1 MSVLLAGQV
10 VGVAF
15 ACGLNLYATV
25 AALGILSRLG
35 LTLGLPVG
43 LQGLEG
49 SIVIASALVLY
60 VVEAFVDKIPHADS
74 IWDALHTFIRPPAA
88 ALLAVGALW
97 GLPVPV
103 LAAGATLALVV
114 ALITHGSKAGLR
126 IARNAAAPTRS
137 PSWIS
142 AGEDVLAVAVAV
154 GALRLPAITFVAI
167 GSLLALSATS
177 GRRLWRAAF
186 LGLRCI
192 AAWLRSIFQPADWK
206 EARQLPRYI
215 RSSLG
220 MTPLG
225 EAQPR
230 GARAALHDVPDAG
243 AFRNGWLVLTSTG
256 PVFFFRSLLGPHRL
270 ALPAPRQVRSEP
282 GVWANR
288 LLIRS
293 DGGLAYT
300 IFVLKDGPSMELA
313 SQTLHHL
320 IP

>member
-60 VVEAFVDKIPHADS
+60 IAEAIVDKIPHADS
-74 IWDALHTFIRPPAA
+74 VWDALHTFIRPPAA

-97 GLPVPV
+97 GLPAPA
-103 LAAGATLALVV
+103 LAAGSILALAV
-114 ALITHGSKAGLR
+114 ALTAHGSKAGLR
-126 IARNAAAPTRS
+126 IALNAAAPSRS
-137 PSWIS
+137 QSWIS
-142 AGEDVLAVAVAV
+142 AAEDVLAVAVAV
-154 GALRLPAITFVAI
+154 GALRLPAVTFLVI
-167 GSLLALSATS
+167 GSLLALSATL
-177 GRRLWRAAF
+177 GRRLWRAAY

-192 AAWLRSIFQPADWK
+192 AAWLRSIFQPADWRG
-206 EARQLPRYI
+206 ARQLPRYI
-215 RSSLG
+215 LRSVG
-220 MTPLG
+220 ETPLG
-225 EAQPR
+225 EAPPR
-230 GARAALHDVPDAG
+230 GARAALYDVPGAG
-243 AFRNGWLVLTSTG
+243 AFRNGWLVLTATG
-256 PVFFFRSLLGPHRL
+256 PTFFFRSFLGHHRL
-270 ALPAPRQVRSEP
+270 ALPPPHNVHGEG

-288 LLIRS
+288 LQIRS
-293 DGGLAYT
+293 DNDLSYT
-300 IFVLKDGPSMELA
+300 IFMLKDGPSMELA
-313 SQTLHHL
+313 SRTLTHI